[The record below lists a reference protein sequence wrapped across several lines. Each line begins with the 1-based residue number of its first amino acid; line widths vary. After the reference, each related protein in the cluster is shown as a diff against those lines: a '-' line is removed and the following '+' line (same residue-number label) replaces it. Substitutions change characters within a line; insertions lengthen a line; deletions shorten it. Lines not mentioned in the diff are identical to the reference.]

1 MVGVKLKDVDKD
13 MLMIFMLCYEYPMSF
28 TNLYKLFKISRKYFW
43 TFMEICSPMLKM
55 GVRKA
60 SMIRR
65 SVEKMLPYFTNEG
78 EKEELT
84 SREENM
90 MELFSW
96 FIEDSFSDGE
106 GCLHISQLETIPF
119 AKAYSKNDLCVDTTF
134 EGIKNNIDQIAYI
147 DIGGNKF
154 YKTSRFIFYMEKYC
168 GDLDI
173 YQINNLSIKEM
184 LYKIDEGERRLEEE
198 EREALCCNK

>member
-1 MVGVKLKDVDKD
+1 MVGVKLKDVNKD

-28 TNLYKLFKISRKYFW
+28 TNLYKLFKISKKYFW

-96 FIEDSFSDGE
+96 FLEDSFSDGE
-106 GCLHISQLETIPF
+106 GCLHISQLENIPF
-119 AKAYSKNDLCVDTTF
+119 AKAYSKNDLCVATTF
-134 EGIKNNIDQIAYI
+134 EGIKNNIDQIAYV

>member
-1 MVGVKLKDVDKD
+1 MVGVKLKDVNKD

-28 TNLYKLFKISRKYFW
+28 TNLYKLFKISKKYFW

-96 FIEDSFSDGE
+96 FLGM
-106 GCLHISQLETIPF
+106 LEF
-119 AKAYSKNDLCVDTTF
+119 
-134 EGIKNNIDQIAYI
+134 
-147 DIGGNKF
+147 
-154 YKTSRFIFYMEKYC
+154 
-168 GDLDI
+168 
-173 YQINNLSIKEM
+173 
-184 LYKIDEGERRLEEE
+184 
-198 EREALCCNK
+198 

>member
-60 SMIRR
+60 SMIRK
-65 SVEKMLPYFTNEG
+65 SVERMLPYLTGEG
-78 EKEELT
+78 ETEELT
-84 SREENM
+84 SREENIL
-90 MELFSW
+90 ELFSW
-96 FIEDSFSDGE
+96 FLEDSFSDGD
-106 GCLHISQLETIPF
+106 GCLHLSQLKDIPF
-119 AKAYSKNDLCVDTTF
+119 AKAYSKNGLCVATTF
-134 EGIKNNIDQIAYI
+134 EGINNNLDQIEFVE
-147 DIGGNKF
+147 IGGNNF

-198 EREALCCNK
+198 EREALCGR